1 MKLPNRTDIAKE
13 EKALS
18 GHRPMKGNLTILLC
32 GNANRDLKIKL
43 LFVYYPENPRVFKKN
58 RVMKSKLGVM
68 WRANS
73 KAWVTRQFFLLS

>member
-13 EKALS
+13 GKALS
-18 GHRPMKGNLTILLC
+18 GHRPMKGSLTILLC

-58 RVMKSKLGVM
+58 CVMKSKLGVI
-68 WRANS
+68 
-73 KAWVTRQFFLLS
+73 